1 MCRNWSHLI
10 TLSAILFSLSSQNVY
25 ANEPAFS
32 CEQAKVE
39 AFAPNEIDAYV
50 QRRMQRDHIP
60 GVSVAILREGKVI
73 HCKGYGMAN
82 VELLS
87 AATGSSV
94 YQIASLTKAFT
105 ATAIM
110 LFVEDGKLS
119 IDVRV
124 TKYLPDLPT
133 SWQNVTVRQLLGH
146 TSGIKNLTN
155 LSGFAETVRKDF
167 TPRELV
173 DMVAKEPLDFE
184 PGENWNYSNT
194 GYIVLGMLI
203 EKLSG
208 KSYGLF
214 MDERIFKPLGMTN
227 TRANDLHAVIAGRV
241 QGYTWDG
248 KVLRIG
254 EYHSPTQPYAAGML
268 VSTVAD
274 LAKWDLSLDGGTL
287 LKRPI
292 LEQMWAP
299 VRIGIGNGPG
309 YGLGW
314 EIKEINGHRS
324 IGHGGGIPGF
334 STCFTRYGDDHLT
347 VIVLTNSNY
356 GNVESL
362 ARGIAARIIPALGSG
377 VERPIEDTDAATT
390 ERLKAMIQKLATGEV
405 DPANFTE
412 ESKENAIPLLKSL
425 KDWFASMG
433 ALKSFQPHE
442 RSEGD
447 QRVRLRYRTV
457 FENETLDFFFTLNQ
471 AGKIED
477 LNIKRL
483 E

>member
-1 MCRNWSHLI
+1 
-10 TLSAILFSLSSQNVY
+10 
-25 ANEPAFS
+25 
-32 CEQAKVE
+32 
-39 AFAPNEIDAYV
+39 
-50 QRRMQRDHIP
+50 
-60 GVSVAILREGKVI
+60 
-73 HCKGYGMAN
+73 
-82 VELLS
+82 
-87 AATGSSV
+87 
-94 YQIASLTKAFT
+94 
-105 ATAIM
+105 
-110 LFVEDGKLS
+110 
-119 IDVRV
+119 
-124 TKYLPDLPT
+124 
-133 SWQNVTVRQLLGH
+133 
-146 TSGIKNLTN
+146 
-155 LSGFAETVRKDF
+155 
-167 TPRELV
+167 
-173 DMVAKEPLDFE
+173 
-184 PGENWNYSNT
+184 
-194 GYIVLGMLI
+194 
-203 EKLSG
+203 
-208 KSYGLF
+208 
-214 MDERIFKPLGMTN
+214 
-227 TRANDLHAVIAGRV
+227 LHAVIAGRV

-274 LAKWDLSLDGGTL
+274 LAKWDCSLNAGTL

-299 VRIGIGNGPG
+299 VRTGIGNSPG

-324 IGHGGGIPGF
+324 VGHGGGIPGF
-334 STCFTRYGDDHLT
+334 STCFTRYGDDHLS

-412 ESKENAIPLLKSL
+412 KSKENAIPLLKSL

-442 RSEGD
+442 RSESD

-457 FENETLDFFFTLNQ
+457 FENETLDFFFTLNKG
-471 AGKIED
+471 GKIED
-477 LNIKRL
+477 LNLKRL